1 MFRGSIHYVDAI
13 LWLGR
18 NAYPADR
25 NEYYDSASKIYMS
38 YPPIPVDP
46 RLNAKKVKIHRTQNR
61 WKRMPGTSR
70 VMHWNSKYF
79 KLHFAPPYF
88 SMTRKNKNATAT
100 RRLQIANAFY
110 IEINVL
116 SVYHSFPLGPSIY
129 AHWFYSFIVS
139 FGMLKRHTDQ
149 RYTALY
155 GPNGICSLSPRFI
168 FAILVSPSLPAK
180 STTSVGIQPVRP
192 STKTDAECKWDL
204 TADV

>member
-88 SMTRKNKNATAT
+88 SMTRKNKNATAP

-155 GPNGICSLSPRFI
+155 GPMPESHI
-168 FAILVSPSLPAK
+168 FALASFHFCNSFTVVASKINYISWH
-180 STTSVGIQPVRP
+180 STGTTEHQNR
-192 STKTDAECKWDL
+192 CRM
-204 TADV
+204 